1 MVRLWKLVTLT
12 LFVSIAQAQE
22 NGTCPLGFL
31 GPRCALC
38 EANAACALST
48 NVEKATCSTDLNFLE
63 TSTIKS
69 FACDPTGPS
78 LVVDLLV
85 PDSLIIQCHTR
96 PGEEA
101 AGAPAPAP
109 ASPPPAVVLDTPP
122 PLIPPVAAPAPAPA
136 GFQGAPVPSLL
147 PLAPAQAPT
156 AFPPV
161 FAPGIGGG
169 VAPSPAPGVIIN
181 GVDISGLLDD
191 AGNALGGGRRLRQAV
206 PAPEGSADASAN
218 PYCEIGFKVKDP
230 AVEILCMSTDCGVQP
245 GSPNITCAK
254 TTCSCAGDPTCANN
268 ALITSLAQLV
278 NGMSK
283 LKCQDAFP
291 NGTAACGLILE
302 GLPLPEIQA
311 NCRSAECIVPSEDIF
326 NGTNTTIS
334 GTSVPNQYVNPIIA
348 AIPLFFIIFVVA
360 FVGGYTW
367 IHREMW
373 TVPPADQIAAA
384 APAATAAHHKN
395 VGILEFKD
403 ICVKVPMN
411 SSTSAKKHAALR
423 HKALARHPST
433 HILVT
438 PSSSSR
444 ARSIIPKKARS
455 TFGIKDPDDINGKL
469 TQDEVATAIAATNS
483 SELSAAAEFVSDLHG
498 GLGEGSWTIVKECSG
513 VAAAG
518 EVVGVLGPSGCGKTT
533 LLGAI
538 AGSALDLGSTAVLEG
553 TVLVDGAPRRG
564 QQVAYVSQ
572 ADNLIPTL
580 TVAECIRYS
589 ALLRLPRNTP
599 LPEVHARVALVLEE
613 LGLRH
618 VADAPVGGA
627 GRIRGISGGERRR
640 VSIGMELVTDPSII
654 VLDEPTSG
662 LDSFTAINLIRSLRQ
677 VAVGGR
683 VVIASLHQPS
693 KDMFYALDRVILM
706 GHGRMLLSGRPEE
719 AEGILEAAG
728 VPCPKDTAIAE
739 YMLKVASSPEDIM
752 AVLKAQEKIGVA
764 LTSSSA
770 VTTPVVPGGLVRPS
784 SAESPGADTNKQV
797 SANSESAMAE
807 MEAASPSDQCLVGL
821 ENNTSSGSFVGAV
834 EVQPPRSV
842 GWARQLSIM
851 FWRTYVD
858 IVRNPTLLKL
868 HIFIGVVVGVII
880 GVIFHKFEPT
890 SSGVQN
896 RMGSTFFALAFL
908 AFTSLT
914 TVDLLMNERDV
925 VMREV
930 RSGYY
935 EPAAYLL
942 SKLTLD
948 GLLLRAIPAILLW
961 IPFYYIAGF
970 RTGSVYASLY
980 VFALVAFNCCVGA
993 LSMAITI
1000 GSNTAGQAAY
1010 VLNFTLLFMLAFTG
1024 FLVNVSTITP
1034 VLRWIHYLS
1043 PFFYVFES
1051 VTASEVKG
1059 LRVTI
1064 EVPVPSTGKDLK
1076 FENVPATYITSSLG
1090 LREDNI
1096 TLNLGILVG
1105 LYGAF
1110 MLMSLVL
1117 FYWKMPKT
1125 RKGKGRR
1132 IAAAGETNAKN

>member
-1 MVRLWKLVTLT
+1 MFSVITN
-12 LFVSIAQAQE
+12 IAF
-22 NGTCPLGFL
+22 TYILSFFL
-31 GPRCALC
+31 PF
-38 EANAACALST
+38 AAT
-48 NVEKATCSTDLNFLE
+48 
-63 TSTIKS
+63 
-69 FACDPTGPS
+69 
-78 LVVDLLV
+78 
-85 PDSLIIQCHTR
+85 
-96 PGEEA
+96 
-101 AGAPAPAP
+101 
-109 ASPPPAVVLDTPP
+109 
-122 PLIPPVAAPAPAPA
+122 
-136 GFQGAPVPSLL
+136 
-147 PLAPAQAPT
+147 
-156 AFPPV
+156 
-161 FAPGIGGG
+161 
-169 VAPSPAPGVIIN
+169 VI
-181 GVDISGLLDD
+181 
-191 AGNALGGGRRLRQAV
+191 
-206 PAPEGSADASAN
+206 
-218 PYCEIGFKVKDP
+218 
-230 AVEILCMSTDCGVQP
+230 
-245 GSPNITCAK
+245 
-254 TTCSCAGDPTCANN
+254 TTT
-268 ALITSLAQLV
+268 
-278 NGMSK
+278 
-283 LKCQDAFP
+283 
-291 NGTAACGLILE
+291 
-302 GLPLPEIQA
+302 
-311 NCRSAECIVPSEDIF
+311 
-326 NGTNTTIS
+326 
-334 GTSVPNQYVNPIIA
+334 VPNQYVNPIIA
-348 AIPLFFIIFVVA
+348 AIPLIFISFIVA

-373 TVPPADQIAAA
+373 TVPPADQVAAA
-384 APAATAAHHKN
+384 TPAAAAAHHKK
-395 VGILEFKD
+395 VQTLEFKD

-411 SSTSAKKHAALR
+411 SSTSAKKHAALK
-423 HKALARHPST
+423 HKALARHAST
-433 HILVT
+433 HLLMQAT
-438 PSSSSR
+438 PSSR
-444 ARSIIPKKARS
+444 ARSIIPKKARN
-455 TFGIKDPDDINGKL
+455 TLGIKDPDAVDARL
-469 TQDEVATAIAATNS
+469 SADEVAAAIAATES
-483 SELSAAAEFVSDLHG
+483 VELSAAAEFVSDLHG
-498 GLGEGSWTIVKECSG
+498 GLSDGTWTIVKDCTG

-538 AGSALDLGSTAVLEG
+538 AGSALDLGSTAALEG

-589 ALLRLPRNTP
+589 ALLRLPRSTP

-677 VAVGGR
+677 VAAGGR

-693 KDMFYALDRVILM
+693 KDMFYALDKVILM

-728 VPCPKDTAIAE
+728 VPCPKDTAVAE
-739 YMLKVASSPEDIM
+739 YMLKVASSPEDVM
-752 AVLKAQEKIGVA
+752 AVLKAQEKIGGA

-770 VTTPVVPGGLVRPS
+770 VTTPVIPGGLARPG
-784 SAESPGADTNKQV
+784 SAESPSTDIIKQI
-797 SANSESAMAE
+797 SDNSESTMAE
-807 MEAASPSDQCLVGL
+807 MEAASPLDQRMVGL
-821 ENNTSSGSFVGAV
+821 STNVSSGGTNGVV
-834 EVQPPRSV
+834 EVAPPRSV

-851 FWRTYVD
+851 FWRTYID

-868 HIFIGVVVGVII
+868 HILIGIVVGVII

-935 EPAAYLL
+935 NPAAYLL

-948 GLLLRAIPAILLW
+948 GMLLRAIPAILLW
-961 IPFYYIAGF
+961 APFYYIAGF

-1051 VTASEVKG
+1051 VIASETKG
-1059 LRVTI
+1059 LRVTVEI
-1064 EVPVPSTGKDLK
+1064 PVPVRNLHLK
-1076 FENVPATYITSSLG
+1076 SF
-1090 LREDNI
+1090 
-1096 TLNLGILVG
+1096 
-1105 LYGAF
+1105 
-1110 MLMSLVL
+1110 
-1117 FYWKMPKT
+1117 
-1125 RKGKGRR
+1125 
-1132 IAAAGETNAKN
+1132 